1 MLKGIVLAWVLVWAW
16 ALVQGIVFQL
26 RAPEKAFASM
36 VSWFA
41 PMPLAYVAIHL
52 LTPGDLGFL
61 PERFVGGPWALS
73 LLNGLALLILLFL
86 TGVLFYYHADRSIT
100 VRLLIEMA
108 RAPQQR
114 MSLAEMQAVC
124 GVEVLMHDRLRT
136 MAMNGFLEE
145 RDGVYCLASKGR
157 VGGLAGTVARR
168 VLAMKTL

>member
-1 MLKGIVLAWVLVWAW
+1 VLKGLVLAWALVWVW
-16 ALVQGIVFQL
+16 ALVQGIVFRL

-41 PMPLAYVAIHL
+41 PMPVAYVALHRF
-52 LTPGDLGFL
+52 TPADLGIL
-61 PERFVGGPWALS
+61 PERFVGRSAALS
-73 LLNGLALLILLFL
+73 LLNGLAVLILLFL

-114 MSLAEMQAVC
+114 MSLDEMQAVC
-124 GVEVLMHDRLRT
+124 GVEVLMHDRLHT
-136 MAMNGFLEE
+136 MAMNGFLVE
-145 RDGVYCLASKGR
+145 RDGVYHAAPKGR
-157 VGGLAGTVARR
+157 LGGLAGAIARR

>member
-1 MLKGIVLAWVLVWAW
+1 VLKGMVLAWVLVWMW

-41 PMPLAYVAIHL
+41 PMPVVYVALHL
-52 LTPGDLGFL
+52 FTPADLGFL
-61 PERFVGGPWALS
+61 PERFVGGAGALS
-73 LLNGLALLILLFL
+73 LLNGVALLILLFL

-108 RAPQQR
+108 RSPQQR
-114 MSLAEMQAVC
+114 MTLDQMQAVC

-145 RDGVYCLASKGR
+145 RDGRYHLARKGR
-157 VGGLAGTVARR
+157 LGGLAGMLARR
-168 VLAMKTL
+168 VLAMKAL

>member
-1 MLKGIVLAWVLVWAW
+1 MLKGMVLAWVLVWVW

-36 VSWFA
+36 VVWFA
-41 PMPLAYVAIHL
+41 PIPVAYVALHL
-52 LTPGDLGFL
+52 LTPPDLGFL
-61 PERFVGGPWALS
+61 SERFAGGAAALS
-73 LLNGLALLILLFL
+73 LLNGLALLVLLFL

-114 MSLAEMQAVC
+114 MTMDQMQAVC
-124 GVEVLMHDRLRT
+124 GVEVLMHDRLHT

-145 RDGVYCLASKGR
+145 RDGVFHLAPKGR
-157 VGGLAGTVARR
+157 VGGLAGSVTRR
-168 VLAMKTL
+168 VLAMKAL

>member
-1 MLKGIVLAWVLVWAW
+1 MLKGILLAWTLVWIW
-16 ALVQGIVFQL
+16 AALQGVVFQL

-36 VSWFA
+36 VRCFA
-41 PMPLAYVAIHL
+41 PMPVAYVALHR
-52 LTPGDLGFL
+52 LTPADLGIL
-61 PERFVGGPWALS
+61 PERAMGGAGALS

-108 RAPQQR
+108 RSPQQC
-114 MSLAEMQAVC
+114 MTLDQMQAVC

-145 RDGVYCLASKGR
+145 RDGRYHLAPKGR
-157 VGGLAGTVARR
+157 LGGLAGMLARR
-168 VLAMKTL
+168 VLAMKAL

>member
-1 MLKGIVLAWVLVWAW
+1 VLKGMVLAWVLVWVW
-16 ALVQGIVFQL
+16 AVGQGIVFQW

-36 VSWFA
+36 VAWFA
-41 PMPLAYVAIHL
+41 PMPVAYVLLHL
-52 LTPGDLGFL
+52 LTPPDLGLL
-61 PERFVGGPWALS
+61 PERFVGGAAALS
-73 LLNGLALLILLFL
+73 LLNGLALLVLLFL

-114 MSLAEMQAVC
+114 MSMDQMQAVC

-145 RDGVYCLASKGR
+145 RGGRYHLAPKGR
-157 VGGLAGTVARR
+157 LGGLAGAIARR
-168 VLAMKTL
+168 VLAMKVL